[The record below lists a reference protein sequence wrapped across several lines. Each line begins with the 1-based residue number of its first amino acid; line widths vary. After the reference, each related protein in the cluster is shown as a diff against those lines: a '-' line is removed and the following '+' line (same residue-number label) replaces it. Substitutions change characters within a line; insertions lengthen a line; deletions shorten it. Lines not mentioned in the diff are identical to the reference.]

1 MKILITGGLGYIG
14 KHTITLLQNFLEIHV
29 IDVISDRETET
40 NLQTLCTPKIVFHK
54 CCYGSD
60 TAREIIAHNKF
71 EACIHFGAF
80 KSIKESIENPL
91 MYYQN
96 NLSKSLHLFQY
107 LIENGCKCILFSSS
121 ATVYGSHSSLKTSE
135 KTLSG
140 VGITNPYGRTKYF
153 TEEILYDLSIA
164 YPKISFICLRYFNP
178 IGVHHSGLLKE
189 NIMKAS
195 NVMPS
200 ILRVILGKETVFK
213 IFGDDYDTHD
223 GSALRDYVHVMDIAD
238 GHLKALEVKHNVAG
252 LHVYNV
258 GNGKGYSVKE
268 LLKEME
274 TVYGKKIPYTVEKR
288 RPGDLGAVSA
298 DETKAQTELKWIPKY
313 TLHDMCKSVIDA
325 YC

>member
-1 MKILITGGLGYIG
+1 MKYEENILGNASTKDI
-14 KHTITLLQNFLEIHV
+14 
-29 IDVISDRETET
+29 ETEK
-40 NLQTLCTPKIVFHK
+40 L
-54 CCYGSD
+54 
-60 TAREIIAHNKF
+60 HN
-71 EACIHFGAF
+71 EV
-80 KSIKESIENPL
+80 NML
-91 MYYQN
+91 WNQ
-96 NLSKSLHLFQY
+96 L
-107 LIENGCKCILFSSS
+107 
-121 ATVYGSHSSLKTSE
+121 SLKLDS
-135 KTLSG
+135 LSS
-140 VGITNPYGRTKYF
+140 YHF
-153 TEEILYDLSIA
+153 TPRPVVDDLNIKPSVSSIQMEEILYDLSIA
-164 YPKISFICLRYFNP
+164 YPQISFICLRYFNP

-200 ILRVILGKETVFK
+200 ILRVILGKENVFK

-223 GSALRDYVHVMDIAD
+223 GSALRDYVHVMDIAE
-238 GHLKALEVKHNVAG
+238 GHLKALQVKHNVGG
-252 LHVYNV
+252 LHVYNL

-288 RPGDLGAVSA
+288 RPGDLAAVSA